1 MLFLGFRLSVKDPSK
16 SFTKGLVMNAN
27 RVDAKFAVDAAD
39 GGTAEVELGKMAQQ
53 KAANPQLKEFG
64 AMMVSDHSMINNEM
78 KNIAKNKGIT
88 LPKIMSDDL
97 QKLRKKLYKKSGK
110 EFDRAYLAAMIK
122 DHKQDIRTFEA
133 AIKELRD
140 TDLRRFAGINLPI
153 LKKHLSIIE
162 KIERNTDQ

>member
-1 MLFLGFRLSVKDPSK
+1 
-16 SFTKGLVMNAN
+16 MNAN

-39 GGTAEVELGKMAQQ
+39 GGIAEVELGKRAQQ

-97 QKLRKKLYKKSGK
+97 QKLKKS
-110 EFDRAYLAAMIK
+110 YIK
-122 DHKQDIRTFEA
+122 NRVRSSIEH
-133 AIKELRD
+133 
-140 TDLRRFAGINLPI
+140 I
-153 LKKHLSIIE
+153 LQL
-162 KIERNTDQ
+162 